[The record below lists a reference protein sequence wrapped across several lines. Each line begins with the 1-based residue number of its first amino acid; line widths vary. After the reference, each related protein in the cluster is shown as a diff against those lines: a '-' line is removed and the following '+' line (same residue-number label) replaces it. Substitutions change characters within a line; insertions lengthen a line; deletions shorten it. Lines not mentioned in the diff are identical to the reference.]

1 MKEYISGWKNIIEK
15 YDPDLLVNL
24 DPFIHY
30 IENTPMEFQQ
40 EYFVGTFDVQPLCCL
55 DIGYILFGEDNRRGQ
70 FLANLKAEHRKAGND
85 YGTEL
90 PDNLTALLTLLPKLT
105 DSLFA
110 EELVVSL
117 VIPAVNEII
126 SGFRS
131 DRNHYKALLRIIAA
145 IMEKDYPC
153 SQFERFQIPK
163 RRIQHQ
169 HTTAE
174 KTVPE

>member
-1 MKEYISGWKNIIEK
+1 MH
-15 YDPDLLVNL
+15 L
-24 DPFIHY
+24 DPFIQY
-30 IENTPMEFQQ
+30 IEITPIEFQQ
-40 EYFVGTFDVQPLCCL
+40 EYYVSTFDVQPLCCL
-55 DIGYILFGEDNRRGQ
+55 DIGYVLFGEDNRRGQ

-90 PDNLTALLTLLPKLT
+90 PDNLTVLLTLLPKLT

-126 SGFRS
+126 SEFRS
-131 DRNHYKALLRIIAA
+131 DRNHYKALLRIVAA
-145 IMEKDYPC
+145 IMERDYQGSP
-153 SQFERFQIPK
+153 FERFQIPK

-169 HTTAE
+169 HTMAE